1 MNAYK
6 GTREFYPKEKSILN
20 YIFNKWR
27 SIALKYGFS
36 EIECPIIEPLELF
49 TKKSGKEIESQL
61 YSFEDKAGRKIAL
74 RPEITP
80 SIARMIV
87 SNKSLQKPIKWFS
100 IPECFRYEKEQA
112 GRSRSFYQLNMDI
125 IGSTNLLADAE
136 IIAASIKILESFGLN
151 KDFFV
156 RISNRK
162 LMKELLYSIGIK
174 EDVFKIIDK
183 KSKVSNED
191 FKKELKKLK
200 LTDKQIKDL
209 DSLLK
214 ISKIED
220 LKEYNVDTSEMR
232 KLFVY
237 LKEFNVLEYCKL
249 DLTIVRGLDYYTGT
263 VFEVFDK
270 EMKYRAIAGGGR
282 YDNLVDVMGGEKCPG
297 MGFGMGDVILSL
309 LLKEKKLTPELNK
322 EIDYFVAVVEE
333 SSVEYAIKVA
343 EKLREKYNVEMEINL
358 RKLSKQLNYANSI
371 KAKKV
376 VIIGSREEENK
387 EATIKEMKTGKETKI
402 KFRDL

>member
-125 IGSTNLLADAE
+125 IGSTSLLADAE

-309 LLKEKKLTPELNK
+309 LLKEKKLIPELNK